1 MNYYKIS
8 ITAEI
13 EKQDLIIALLSHS
26 GFDGFEEDEYGIKT
40 YIQEKDFNASQLN
53 DLAQKIGF
61 NYKKKLIPNQNWN
74 AIWEAN
80 FQPIQI
86 NNFCAIRAD
95 FHASLPEVKH
105 EIVINPKMA
114 FGTGHH
120 ETTHMMMETME
131 GINFQGKKVF
141 DFGCGTGIL
150 AILANKLG
158 SNDILAIDIDP
169 LSYENTLENTTIN
182 KSTGII
188 TKAGEIN
195 LVKEENFD
203 IILANIN
210 RTVILDTLPT
220 LYEKNISG
228 GYTLLSGI
236 LNTDEQLVKEHIA
249 QTGFSIVD
257 TKRKGEWICIKL
269 EK

>member
-8 ITAEI
+8 ITSEI
-13 EKQDLIIALLSHS
+13 EKQDLIIAVLSHN

-40 YIQEKDFNASQLN
+40 YIKEKEYKLDHLN
-53 DLAQKIGF
+53 NLAQEIGF
-61 NYKKKLIPNQNWN
+61 SYKTKLIPDQNWN

-95 FHASLPEVKH
+95 FHAPLPDVKH
-105 EIVINPKMA
+105 EIIINPKMA

-120 ETTHMMMETME
+120 ETTHMMMEMME
-131 GINFQGKKVF
+131 VINFQDKKVF

-158 SNDILAIDIDP
+158 SEHIIAIDIDP
-169 LSYENTLENTTIN
+169 LSFENTIENTAIN
-182 KSTGII
+182 KSTGIT
-188 TKAGEIN
+188 TKTGEIN
-195 LVKEENFD
+195 LVREDEFD

-210 RTVILDTLPT
+210 RTVILNTLPI
-220 LYEKNISG
+220 LYTKTISG
-228 GYTLLSGI
+228 GFTLLSGI
-236 LNTDEQLVKEHIA
+236 LKTDEALVKEHIG
-249 QTGFSIVD
+249 QTGFSIVEI
-257 TKRKGEWICIKL
+257 KSKGEWLCIKL
-269 EK
+269 QK

>member
-8 ITAEI
+8 ITTEI
-13 EKQDLIIALLSHS
+13 EKQDLVIAMLSHS

-40 YIQEKDFNASQLN
+40 YIKEKEFNVNHLN
-53 DLAQKIGF
+53 ALAKEIGF
-61 NYKKKLIPNQNWN
+61 NYKTKLIPDQNWN

-95 FHASLPEVKH
+95 FHPPLPDITH

-120 ETTHMMMETME
+120 ETTHMMIEMME
-131 GINFQGKKVF
+131 GINFLDKKVF

-158 SNDILAIDIDP
+158 SKNILAIDIDP
-169 LSYENTLENTTIN
+169 LSYENTLENIAIN
-182 KSTGII
+182 NSKGIL

-195 LVKEENFD
+195 LVEEEEFD

-210 RTVILDTLPT
+210 RTVILNTLPI
-220 LYEKNISG
+220 LYTKTITS

-236 LNTDEQLVKEHIA
+236 LKTDEVLVNEHID
-249 QTGFSIVD
+249 QTGFSIKDV
-257 TKRKGEWICIKL
+257 KSKGEWLCIKL
-269 EK
+269 QK

>member
-8 ITAEI
+8 ITSEI
-13 EKQDLIIALLSHS
+13 ETQGLIIAVLSHN

-40 YIQEKDFNASQLN
+40 YIQEKEFNANHFS
-53 DLAQKIGF
+53 DLAKELGF
-61 NYKKKLIPNQNWN
+61 HYKTKLIPDQNWN

-95 FHASLPEVKH
+95 FHAPLPDVKH

-120 ETTHMMMETME
+120 ETTHMMMEMME
-131 GINFQGKKVF
+131 AINFQDKKVF

-158 SNDILAIDIDP
+158 SEHIFAIDIDP
-169 LSYENTLENTTIN
+169 LSYENTLENIAIN
-182 KSTGII
+182 NSTGIT

-195 LVKEENFD
+195 LVLEDKFD

-210 RTVILDTLPT
+210 RTVILNTLPILHT
-220 LYEKNISG
+220 KTITG

-236 LNTDEQLVKEHIA
+236 LKTDETLVKDHIKK
-249 QTGFSIVD
+249 TGFNLVE
-257 TKRKGEWICIKL
+257 TKSKGEWLCIKL
-269 EK
+269 QK